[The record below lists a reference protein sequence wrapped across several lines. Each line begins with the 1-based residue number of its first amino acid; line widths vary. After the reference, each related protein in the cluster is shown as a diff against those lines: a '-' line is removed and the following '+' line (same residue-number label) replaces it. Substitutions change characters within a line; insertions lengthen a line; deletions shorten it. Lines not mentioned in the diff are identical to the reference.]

1 MIRPGQSTDIQYLAN
16 MASETVKIMKEE
28 RSDQWD
34 EFYPLA
40 RDFQND
46 VTNESIF
53 VYILDG
59 EVAGSITVDQQFS
72 NAYNEFE
79 WHQPVEQAMI
89 FHRLVVNPMIRKKG
103 IASKLIT
110 FAESYAIENGMTS
123 MKVDT
128 YSLNRKAQE
137 LFTKHHYTF
146 VGERTFPERKNPFY
160 FYEKPLNP

>member
-1 MIRPGQSTDIQYLAN
+1 MIRSAQYIDIQYLEVI
-16 MASETVKIMKEE
+16 ASETVKVMKEE
-28 RSDQWD
+28 GNDQWND
-34 EFYPLA
+34 QYPLA
-40 RDFQND
+40 EDFQRD
-46 VTNESIF
+46 VQNESIF

-59 EVAGSITVDQQFS
+59 EVAGSITIDQQFS
-72 NAYNEFE
+72 NAYSKFD

-89 FHRLVVNPMIRKKG
+89 FHRLVVNPTIRKKG